1 MALTQLRNLGILA
14 NAGITT
20 TKLGTGAVLQ
30 VVQTST
36 TTTTSITS
44 TSFVD
49 ITNMSL
55 AITPSSSNNKILFVA
70 NCAYGSPE
78 YNASGDDFYIAIAR
92 DIGSAGYNRIGGG
105 GSVESNSFLHGSAGA
120 IAGTTYNDLQWIL
133 QNGTIH
139 YLDSPATTS
148 ATTYKLQ
155 QRNRNAS
162 KQTYFNRR
170 GGDSMSGVSYLTLME
185 IAG

>member
-1 MALTQLRNLGILA
+1 MSLIKIGSNGLD
-14 NAGITT
+14 
-20 TKLGTGAVLQ
+20 TGVGGKVLQ

-36 TTTTSITS
+36 TSTTSITS

-55 AITPSSSNNKILFVA
+55 AITPSSSSNKVMLIASLA
-70 NCAYGSPE
+70 GGSPHAG
-78 YNASGDDFYIAIAR
+78 ASGDDFYIAIAR
-92 DIGSAGYNRIGGG
+92 DIGGAGYNRIGGG
-105 GSVESNSFLHGSAGA
+105 GDIEFNSHLHGTGGSNSAS
-120 IAGTTYNDLQWIL
+120 YNDLQWIL

-139 YLDSPATTS
+139 YLDAPSS
-148 ATTYKLQ
+148 VSECTYKLQ

-162 KQTYFNRR
+162 KQSYFNRR
-170 GGDSMSGVSYLTLME
+170 GGDTMSGVSYLTLME

>member
-1 MALTQLRNLGILA
+1 MSLIKIGSNGLD
-14 NAGITT
+14 
-20 TKLGTGAVLQ
+20 TGVGGKVLQ

-36 TTTTSITS
+36 TSTTSITS

-55 AITPSSSNNKILFVA
+55 AITPSSSSNKVLLVA
-70 NCAYGSPE
+70 SCATGAPHAG
-78 YNASGDDFYIAIAR
+78 ASGDDFYIAIAR
-92 DIGSAGYNRIGGG
+92 DIGGAGYNRIGGG
-105 GSVESNSFLHGSAGA
+105 GDIEFNSHLHGTGGSNSAS
-120 IAGTTYNDLQWIL
+120 YNDLQWIL

-139 YLDSPATTS
+139 YLDSPNTS
-148 ATTYKLQ
+148 SECTYKLQ

-170 GGDSMSGVSYLTLME
+170 GGDTMSGVSYLTLME